1 MTRWFVLVITAAC
14 AVLLASAQSDTLV
27 PLTADNVTQLA
38 PVQWIPFAPVRES
51 LLVERG
57 WFTTNADGSVIAA
70 VRRDGGLVIWNA
82 DGTLRDTFAVQVNGL
97 DTAVIDA
104 RFSDDGGRVASLH
117 TADGTRYQ
125 VAVHRLGGE
134 TTVFAYPSG
143 LGMPVRI
150 WFDDSDPESLWIEA
164 QPDPYQS
171 PAGEHQVVRLA
182 IPPRKAE
189 PLVLPS
195 APEKDSESFVRIG
208 RIPAPLAITATSKG
222 EVRLWDLQTG
232 DLRAQA
238 QLDDVPVFGR
248 IAETTGR
255 WFAWRDQTSQALH
268 LLDFES
274 GEDRLIADIGGE
286 YLQAML
292 LPPDASVILGVHLGD
307 SPTVTA
313 WRSVDGQRVDLGA
326 YRDACSGVP
335 DMITLTQDGAR
346 LIIGCDA
353 GIEIWQITHLG
364 ESE

>member
-1 MTRWFVLVITAAC
+1 MIRWFVLVIMAAC
-14 AVLLASAQSDTLV
+14 GVSLAGAQPDSPV
-27 PLTADNVTQLA
+27 PLTADNVTQFA
-38 PVQWIPFAPVRES
+38 PVQWIPFEPVRES

-57 WFTTNADGSVIAA
+57 WFTTSADGGVIAA
-70 VRRDGGLVIWNA
+70 VRRDGGLVIWDA
-82 DGTLRDTFAVQVNGL
+82 DGTLRDTFTVQVDGI

-104 RFSDDGGRVASLH
+104 RFSDDGARIASLH

-125 VAVHRLGGE
+125 VAVHLLEGE

-143 LGMPVRI
+143 LGMPVCI
-150 WFDDSDPESLWIEA
+150 WFDDSDAESLWVEA

-171 PAGEHQVVRLA
+171 PAGDHLVVRLA
-182 IPPRKAE
+182 IPPREAE
-189 PLVLPS
+189 AFVLPS

-208 RIPAPLAITATSKG
+208 RIPAPLAITATPEG
-222 EVRLWDLQTG
+222 LVRLWNLQTG
-232 DLRAQA
+232 DIRAQV

-248 IAETTGR
+248 IVETTER

-286 YLQAML
+286 YIQAML

-313 WRSVDGQRVDLGA
+313 WLSANGQRVDLGA
-326 YRDACSGVP
+326 YREECSGVP
-335 DMITLTQDGAR
+335 DMITLSEDGAR

-353 GIEIWQITHLG
+353 GIEIWQIN
-364 ESE
+364 